1 MVQNMISYMTYIR
14 ASKLKMIMDI
24 QSKVILSLQPKL
36 YYKYLNLK
44 YINSTKV
51 ILNKR
56 NNIKVKIIDFF
67 INP

>member
-44 YINSTKV
+44 YINFTKV

>member
-1 MVQNMISYMTYIR
+1 MVQNMISYMTYSR
-14 ASKLKMIMDI
+14 VSKLKMIMDI
-24 QSKVILSLQPKL
+24 QSKVILSPQPKL

-67 INP
+67 INL